1 MMERSRCTDIQ
12 VIISAAYDGSATDHD
27 SLAAAKAHCHTC
39 AECAD
44 FVALLASMR
53 RLPAPV
59 IPADALERTLAAV
72 RTEMAAASEK
82 PAVATQSAE
91 KDAGSEETR
100 ETRPGVTAE
109 PIRLTRDRWRSWAP
123 WAAAAAVFL
132 LAAGVVTAQG
142 VRYLLSPTSGTMTAS
157 DTASLER
164 SSEPESDSLAGPA
177 EGGTAPGDDGIDI
190 SGDASTLSGPA
201 YVTLSDRVYVF
212 ESTIEQPPA
221 GTPTGNLTS
230 SLDSGAPAIPREV
243 WTAPDSDAIVVA
255 GDDGA
260 YLRFTPVS
268 RSFRGRTYVMRAPM
282 ISSFG
287 VWPSLPP
294 AVPKPSTP
302 DGGPELFPAGSED
315 SGVPVFA
322 PPGTDPASGFA
333 IAPGTASGDPA
344 AGNPG
349 WTWWEPAS
357 P

>member
-12 VIISAAYDGSATDHD
+12 VIISAAYDGGATDPD
-27 SLAAAKAHCHTC
+27 SLATAKAHCHTC

-44 FVALLASMR
+44 FVALLASIR
-53 RLPAPV
+53 RLPAPE

-72 RTEMAAASEK
+72 RSEMAATSEK
-82 PAVATQSAE
+82 PTITTQSAE
-91 KDAGSEETR
+91 KDAGSEQIPDP
-100 ETRPGVTAE
+100 RPDRATE

-142 VRYLLSPTSGTMTAS
+142 VRYLLNPASGTMTAS
-157 DTASLER
+157 DTFSLDR
-164 SSEPESDSLAGPA
+164 SSEPESDSLAGST
-177 EGGTAPGDDGIDI
+177 EGGTAPGDDGAGI
-190 SGDASTLSGPA
+190 SGDAFTLSGPA

-221 GTPTGNLTS
+221 GTPASNLTS

-243 WTAPDSDAIVVA
+243 WTVPDSDAIVVA
-255 GDDGA
+255 GDDGT

-302 DGGPELFPAGSED
+302 DGGPELFPAGSDD

-344 AGNPG
+344 AGNPD
-349 WTWWEPAS
+349 WTWWEPAT